1 MSYRYLFLFS
11 SLYIHEIIYRVM
23 YVLLNCATAED
34 GNFSFSGEV
43 PDEIRNLSKS
53 GNIGYNY
60 TEQNC
65 SLPLPSSVESTKAGF
80 RHLI

>member
-1 MSYRYLFLFS
+1 
-11 SLYIHEIIYRVM
+11 M